1 MTAGRW
7 ALVAGATAFA
17 LVYLLLGPKE
27 CVGVVDGSTF
37 VKDCR
42 TIAGFHVR
50 LPYNSDPAPPNQ
62 ESFHEGP
69 TGLNRAPIILLGL
82 AVGSVVTAGAYLVLR
97 LSHGGLD
104 ELLIAN
110 DG

>member
-7 ALVAGATAFA
+7 ALVAGVAAFG
-17 LVYLLLGPKE
+17 LVYLLLGPKQ
-27 CVGVVDGSTF
+27 CVGVVDGATF

-42 TIAGFHVR
+42 TIAGFHIR
-50 LPYNSDPAPPNQ
+50 LPYNTDPAPPNQ
-62 ESFHEGP
+62 QHFHEGP

-82 AVGSVVTAGAYLVLR
+82 GVGSVVAAAAYLVVR

-104 ELLIAN
+104 ELLTAN